1 MKGVQKVLISGGH
14 ELGGVGSVAAA
25 LAVGFNALGIPAE
38 ILSVAG
44 VLSRWRDL
52 QNPDVLKILSTGA
65 VFAAPAATRAI
76 CIAHGVPCV
85 AFQGWTRVSAIVAS
99 FKLANTAHV
108 PVVAVSEYTAIHL
121 RNLFGITI
129 DKVILNPIK
138 PIYLESPVEEPVSV
152 ERRYVT
158 YVGRLHR
165 SKNVHRLLPAICDL
179 LEEQPDLRACVI
191 GSGEMRNQLEDSVRG
206 SPRVE
211 FQGSP
216 DDLSVREW
224 LRRTRVFVSGNSTEG
239 LGVSYLEA
247 ISQGCMVAMPAS
259 GGGMELAL
267 EQIGSTIHLL
277 PLSLERRS
285 VLAALRRAVSSRFV
299 PIPLSSFEAK
309 AAAASYLNL
318 DSAQDS
324 KDPEF
329 ASDAAGVTSFPR

>member
-25 LAVGFNALGIPAE
+25 LAGGFEALGIPAE
-38 ILSVAG
+38 ITSVAG

-65 VFAAPAATRAI
+65 VFAAPAAARAI
-76 CIAHGVPCV
+76 CIAHGVPCA
-85 AFQGWTRVSAIVAS
+85 AFQGWTRVSGIVAS
-99 FKLANTAHV
+99 FKLANAAHV
-108 PVVAVSEYTAIHL
+108 PLVAVSEYTAIHL
-121 RNLFGITI
+121 RNLFGIRI
-129 DKVILNPIK
+129 DKVILNPLK
-138 PIYLESPVEEPVSV
+138 PIYLQSLDGASV

-158 YVGRLHR
+158 YVGRLHH
-165 SKNVHRLLPAICDL
+165 SKNIHRLLPAICDL

-216 DDLSVREW
+216 DDLSVRDW
-224 LRRTRVFVSGNSTEG
+224 LRRTKLFVSGNCTEG

-277 PLSLERRS
+277 PISLERRS
-285 VLAALRRAVSSRFV
+285 VLAALRRALWSSFV
-299 PIPLSSFEAK
+299 PVPLSSYEAK
-309 AAAASYLNL
+309 AAAASYLHL
-318 DSAQDS
+318 DSVQHS
-324 KDPEF
+324 GDPEC
-329 ASDAAGVTSFPR
+329 ARNAAGVTSFPR